1 MPPTSLRGTSKWRIP
16 GATRCTPAGWSWT
29 NIKVLRQAGG
39 QPCLVRR
46 GHRTAQEMDA
56 MDEFQEA
63 DILWPDTED
72 ELVPFAP
79 MDTEELYAGAGSV
92 SSVAPVFGR
101 RFVEGFFLSGAG
113 PGASPDAD
121 DEEWQEAD
129 VLWPDTADGP
139 RGTGGLM
146 WPFSGSSGG
155 ARAGRR
161 VKPAA
166 ARRDGWT
173 TGPAAS
179 SPINIPANVALRRS

>member
-1 MPPTSLRGTSKWRIP
+1 VHARGLELDEYKKYS
-16 GATRCTPAGWSWT
+16 G
-29 NIKVLRQAGG
+29 RQAGS
-39 QPCLVRR
+39 PASSAVATA
-46 GHRTAQEMDA
+46 HSTAQEMDA

-72 ELVPFAP
+72 EFAP
-79 MDTEELYAGAGSV
+79 MDMEELYEAAGSA
-92 SSVAPVFGR
+92 SSVAFAPVFGR
-101 RFVEGFFLSGAG
+101 RFEGFFLSGAG

-129 VLWPDTADGP
+129 VLWPDTADEL
-139 RGTGGLM
+139 RGSGGGLM

-155 ARAGRR
+155 GRAGRR